1 MSHWPLGL
9 WNKFIPQALDEMV
22 VVAVEV
28 VVVFVV
34 VAAVFVKVK
43 QQLTATTSE
52 WLELFLMT
60 NLEASLRIDL
70 FSRGSSSSSSSSS
83 SVCCCRCVCCY

>member
-1 MSHWPLGL
+1 M
-9 WNKFIPQALDEMV
+9 
-22 VVAVEV
+22 AVEV

-34 VAAVFVKVK
+34 VPAVFVKVK

-52 WLELFLMT
+52 WLKLFLMT

-70 FSRGSSSSSSSSS
+70 FSRGSSSNS
-83 SVCCCRCVCCY
+83 SVCCCRCVCFYYQIKTVIKCNNT

>member
-34 VAAVFVKVK
+34 VPAVFVKVK

-60 NLEASLRIDL
+60 NLEACLRIDL
-70 FSRGSSSSSSSSS
+70 FSRGCSSSS

>member
-1 MSHWPLGL
+1 M
-9 WNKFIPQALDEMV
+9 
-22 VVAVEV
+22 AVEV

-34 VAAVFVKVK
+34 VPAVFVKVK

-52 WLELFLMT
+52 WLKLFLMT

-70 FSRGSSSSSSSSS
+70 FSSGRG
-83 SVCCCRCVCCY
+83 VVFVVVAVYAFIIKLKL

>member
-1 MSHWPLGL
+1 
-9 WNKFIPQALDEMV
+9 MV

-70 FSRGSSSSSSSSS
+70 FSRGSSSSS
-83 SVCCCRCVCCY
+83 VCCCRCVCCY

>member
-1 MSHWPLGL
+1 M
-9 WNKFIPQALDEMV
+9 
-22 VVAVEV
+22 AVEV

-34 VAAVFVKVK
+34 VVPAVFVKVK

-70 FSRGSSSSSSSSS
+70 FSRGSSSNSSSSSSS

>member
-1 MSHWPLGL
+1 M
-9 WNKFIPQALDEMV
+9 
-22 VVAVEV
+22 AVELV
-28 VVVFVV
+28 VLFVV
-34 VAAVFVKVK
+34 VPAVVVKVK

-70 FSRGSSSSSSSSS
+70 FSRGSSSSSS
-83 SVCCCRCVCCY
+83 VCCCRCVCCY

>member
-1 MSHWPLGL
+1 M
-9 WNKFIPQALDEMV
+9 
-22 VVAVEV
+22 AVEV

-34 VAAVFVKVK
+34 VPAVFVKVK

-52 WLELFLMT
+52 WLELSLMT

-70 FSRGSSSSSSSSS
+70 FSRGCSSSS

>member
-1 MSHWPLGL
+1 M
-9 WNKFIPQALDEMV
+9 
-22 VVAVEV
+22 AVEV

-34 VAAVFVKVK
+34 VPAVFVKVK

-70 FSRGSSSSSSSSS
+70 FSSGRGSSSSSSSSNS
-83 SVCCCRCVCCY
+83 SVCCCRCVCCYYQIKTVINCKNT

>member
-1 MSHWPLGL
+1 M
-9 WNKFIPQALDEMV
+9 
-22 VVAVEV
+22 AVEV

-34 VAAVFVKVK
+34 VPAVFVKVK

-83 SVCCCRCVCCY
+83 VCCCRCVCCY

>member
-1 MSHWPLGL
+1 M
-9 WNKFIPQALDEMV
+9 
-22 VVAVEV
+22 AVEV

-34 VAAVFVKVK
+34 VPAVFVKVK

-52 WLELFLMT
+52 WLKLFLMT

-70 FSRGSSSSSSSSS
+70 FSSGRGSSSSSSSSS
-83 SVCCCRCVCCY
+83 SNSSVCCCRCVCCYYQIKTVINCKNT

>member
-1 MSHWPLGL
+1 MA
-9 WNKFIPQALDEMV
+9 I
-22 VVAVEV
+22 EV

-34 VAAVFVKVK
+34 VPAVFVKVK

-70 FSRGSSSSSSSSS
+70 FSRGSSSSG

>member
-1 MSHWPLGL
+1 M
-9 WNKFIPQALDEMV
+9 
-22 VVAVEV
+22 AVEV

-34 VAAVFVKVK
+34 VPAVFVKVK

-70 FSRGSSSSSSSSS
+70 FSRGYSSSS
-83 SVCCCRCVCCY
+83 SVCCCRCVCCYYQIKTVINCKNT